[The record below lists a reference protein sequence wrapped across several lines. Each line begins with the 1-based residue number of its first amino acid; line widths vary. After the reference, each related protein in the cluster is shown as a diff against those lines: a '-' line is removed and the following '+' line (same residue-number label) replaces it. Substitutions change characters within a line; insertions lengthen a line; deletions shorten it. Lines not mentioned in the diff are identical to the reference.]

1 MAGRTGRRSGEAA
14 GQEGFCCR
22 NCDIPSDTTQASR
35 KILRAGIVT
44 LRDSS
49 IACRER
55 LVGRVPLSRFEHEP
69 TPTLFDAALLPAT
82 AATKMGVHVA
92 HLNHLSALH
101 LRAVEVRMYQSRL
114 IAIFLGLLTCMS
126 CGTGRLVAD
135 NGGPPVEQTFDVSW
149 PAGYQCA
156 LPVHL
161 TGPGK
166 AKTITLSGDRFIL
179 TAPDLFA
186 TVNNVNHPSK
196 NVTLNITGAAHL
208 TQMPDGSIV
217 WRFTG
222 RNLNAD
228 PRAAGF
234 VLFIGNFTV
243 VYDAAGNPTQPLS
256 GTGQMSDICAMIE

>member
-1 MAGRTGRRSGEAA
+1 
-14 GQEGFCCR
+14 
-22 NCDIPSDTTQASR
+22 
-35 KILRAGIVT
+35 
-44 LRDSS
+44 
-49 IACRER
+49 
-55 LVGRVPLSRFEHEP
+55 
-69 TPTLFDAALLPAT
+69 
-82 AATKMGVHVA
+82 
-92 HLNHLSALH
+92 
-101 LRAVEVRMYQSRL
+101 MYQSRL

-126 CGTGRLVAD
+126 CGTGRLVAY
-135 NGGPPVEQTFDVSW
+135 NGGP
-149 PAGYQCA
+149 
-156 LPVHL
+156 
-161 TGPGK
+161 
-166 AKTITLSGDRFIL
+166 RFIL

-196 NVTLNITGAAHL
+196 NVTLNITRAAHL